1 MFKSSVK
8 IATEDQVSNYVG
20 TTGEIVFDTDNNQLR
35 MMDGKTA
42 GGTMT
47 NGNMDYGLLEDVITE
62 ESSTS
67 ESGNDQ

>member
-20 TTGEIVFDTDNNQLR
+20 TAGEIVFDTDNNQLR
-35 MMDGKTA
+35 MMNGKTA

-47 NGNMDYGLLEDVITE
+47 NGNMDYGMLDDIVNET
-62 ESSTS
+62 SSTS
-67 ESGNDQ
+67 ESSND

>member
-20 TTGEIVFDTDNNQLR
+20 TAGEIVFDTDNNQLR

-47 NGNMDYGLLEDVITE
+47 NGNMDYGLIDDIIDDQ
-62 ESSTS
+62 S
-67 ESGNDQ
+67 ETQD

>member
-20 TTGEIVFDTDNNQLR
+20 TAGEIVFDTDNNQLR
-35 MMDGKTA
+35 MMDGKTV

-47 NGNMDYGLLEDVITE
+47 NGNMDYGTLDELVSE

-67 ESGNDQ
+67 ESSNDQ

>member
-20 TTGEIVFDTDNNQLR
+20 TAGEIVFDTDNNQLR
-35 MMDGKTA
+35 MMDGKTV

-47 NGNMDYGLLEDVITE
+47 NGNMDYGQLDDIVTE

-67 ESGNDQ
+67 ESSNDQ